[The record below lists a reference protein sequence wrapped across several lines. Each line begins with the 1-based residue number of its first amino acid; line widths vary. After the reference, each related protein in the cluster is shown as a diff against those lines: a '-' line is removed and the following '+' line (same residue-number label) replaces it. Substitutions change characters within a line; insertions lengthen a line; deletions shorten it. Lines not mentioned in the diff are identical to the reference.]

1 MKKNY
6 WSYSVP
12 LDMNSYTRFVFVN
25 ISQILGGMGVVSFY
39 LVGQIVF
46 IGVVWYIMGFIDDLN
61 LCIQKLDLMCS
72 MKSVNL
78 KASFIDVIHFH
89 QNIIR

>member
-1 MKKNY
+1 
-6 WSYSVP
+6 
-12 LDMNSYTRFVFVN
+12 
-25 ISQILGGMGVVSFY
+25 MGVVSFY